1 MAEDTINVREPDP
14 QLSQQDSAPK
24 AEKKVQPEQAQKI
37 DDEMDQR
44 VKDFHRRFDDLVNNA
59 AAGKKGLFSSPDR
72 NAKRLQE
79 DLAKLIKDIQNRQA
93 KDAEE
98 SRKAV
103 EAREQLL
110 KKKAKADD
118 FFKTEKAKIDAIAME
133 MQTKIQKMYDDLD
146 KRRTEVLQAP
156 DEDKKGLIDRFSGW
170 MKNIYRNNVN
180 ELRKILGLPV
190 KDEKKE
196 QEAQKTAAETVV
208 NQQSQPR
215 TQSQTGQDGPAKTQ
229 DPQQIIDLL
238 RHELDKQKELN
249 AQLQQ
254 RIDDQD
260 KKIKELES
268 KLQKAQPQAENEPE
282 KTELPRAEEGQQ
294 NKNAPANNIVT
305 GGRLTPLVDINNVP
319 DKYKDV
325 VNSKE
330 LLTPNDF
337 MAAFVYTALKNRDL
351 NQKFKGMFDNLRK
364 EDSENHVAPGS
375 DIDYIGAFAWQALE
389 YSIKTKS
396 TAVACK
402 SPRNVQCLA
411 YPKESFD
418 FHLNVKKL
426 KSELCLFTGEGS
438 NPDNEKDFDPE
449 KYGAP
454 QAEEMAK
461 YITQVLENMDKSLQK
476 GMNLQPAEM
485 REVVKANSVEAINH
499 FVQQGMSRKQAID
512 DVYNRYLK
520 TWKYNA
526 SAVISNCI
534 YRASSED
541 GLKLL
546 HERVANVPEKAAAI
560 DAGFIDRN
568 GERYSLASIRKNR
581 FTGVLKEVP
590 QSVQEKITED
600 RKAQGL
606 IR

>member
-1 MAEDTINVREPDP
+1 MFCLFAGEELMAMTTEE
-14 QLSQQDSAPK
+14 
-24 AEKKVQPEQAQKI
+24 
-37 DDEMDQR
+37 
-44 VKDFHRRFDDLVNNA
+44 RFE
-59 AAGKKGLFSSPDR
+59 SIE
-72 NAKRLQE
+72 KRLDGFEERLSRIEELLRDRQKAQDE
-79 DLAKLIKDIQNRQA
+79 DEKEQIQNRQQAADHEKDDTAPATEKNGLA
-93 KDAEE
+93 KNQGQERQDEAGKTSPEPTQKQPQPDNGFFDAEE
-98 SRKAV
+98 KRLD
-103 EAREQLL
+103 EI
-110 KKKAKADD
+110 AKEFNANL
-118 FFKTEKAKIDAIAME
+118 
-133 MQTKIQKMYDDLD
+133 QKMRDDLA
-146 KRRTEVLQAP
+146 KRRAAAEQAP
-156 DEDKKGLIDRFSGW
+156 EEEKKGLLARFSDW
-170 MKNIYRNNVN
+170 MHNIYQNNVN
-180 ELRKILGLPV
+180 ELRKILGMRPLE
-190 KDEKKE
+190 EKKE
-196 QEAQKTAAETVV
+196 PENRTAAETVV
-208 NQQSQPR
+208 NQQSPDKDAEIER
-215 TQSQTGQDGPAKTQ
+215 LKKLVDDLKAK
-229 DPQQIIDLL
+229 L
-238 RHELDKQKELN
+238 KQ
-249 AQLQQ
+249 
-254 RIDDQD
+254 QD
-260 KKIKELES
+260 K
-268 KLQKAQPQAENEPE
+268 EPE
-282 KTELPRAEEGQQ
+282 KSSEKTPDPHEQKPEAK
-294 NKNAPANNIVT
+294 NKEPANNIVT
-305 GGRLTPLVDINNVP
+305 GGRLTPLADISNVP

-364 EDSENHVAPGS
+364 EDSESHVAPGS
-375 DIDYIGAFAWQALE
+375 DIDYIGAFAWRALL

-426 KSELCLFTGEGS
+426 KSELCLFTGEGG

-520 TWKYNA
+520 TWKYSA

-534 YRASSED
+534 YRASEG
-541 GLKLL
+541 GLKLW

-568 GERYSLASIRKNR
+568 GERNSLASIRKNR

>member
-44 VKDFHRRFDDLVNNA
+44 VKDFHRRFDDLVNDA

-268 KLQKAQPQAENEPE
+268 KLQKAQPQAENEPQ
-282 KTELPRAEEGQQ
+282 KTEPKAKPVQPEPKAEVPQQTPEPESVDQNLQTAGQPEKKQPAPQDKDQEQQNEPYFLRYDFDRSSPITGERMACLAPRYGYDDQDKKLAVETKKPVSPEDFVRAFIYTSLKYNHHSDLSRIIKNATEAFRLSLDSSSVAAPWVTESGKEVIAFNGFDFLCGRFKQRDDDYWALKDRLGMDVKADNQALKDRLGMNEGQ
-294 NKNAPANNIVT
+294 
-305 GGRLTPLVDINNVP
+305 
-319 DKYKDV
+319 
-325 VNSKE
+325 
-330 LLTPNDF
+330 F
-337 MAAFVYTALKNRDL
+337 
-351 NQKFKGMFDNLRK
+351 
-364 EDSENHVAPGS
+364 
-375 DIDYIGAFAWQALE
+375 
-389 YSIKTKS
+389 
-396 TAVACK
+396 
-402 SPRNVQCLA
+402 
-411 YPKESFD
+411 
-418 FHLNVKKL
+418 
-426 KSELCLFTGEGS
+426 
-438 NPDNEKDFDPE
+438 KDFIE
-449 KYGAP
+449 T
-454 QAEEMAK
+454 AES
-461 YITQVLENMDKSLQK
+461 MDDILHERF
-476 GMNLQPAEM
+476 G
-485 REVVKANSVEAINH
+485 
-499 FVQQGMSRKQAID
+499 
-512 DVYNRYLK
+512 
-520 TWKYNA
+520 
-526 SAVISNCI
+526 
-534 YRASSED
+534 
-541 GLKLL
+541 GLKLDINEYRQMVISAAKEEIAAKGL
-546 HERVANVPEKAAAI
+546 DKKEFDKILNEARKAPEMAVRKLVTDFYQANPYKQ
-560 DAGFIDRN
+560 
-568 GERYSLASIRKNR
+568 
-581 FTGVLKEVP
+581 TGGL
-590 QSVQEKITED
+590 ITED
-600 RKAQGL
+600 GGFRTWKEHESIEGMTKRMDKNIEQEQKNKGNVSL
-606 IR
+606 RG

>member
-520 TWKYNA
+520 TWKYSA

-534 YRASSED
+534 YRASEG
-541 GLKLL
+541 GLKLW

-568 GERYSLASIRKNR
+568 GERNSLASIRKNR